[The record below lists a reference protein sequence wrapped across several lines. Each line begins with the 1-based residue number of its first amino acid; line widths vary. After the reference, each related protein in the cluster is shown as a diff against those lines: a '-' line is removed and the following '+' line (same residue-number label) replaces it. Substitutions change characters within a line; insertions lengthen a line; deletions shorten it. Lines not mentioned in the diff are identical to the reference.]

1 MEILFFTTGALSL
14 ITVVLI
20 VMNMKHNDKIT
31 LLNEKVFEEQLTN
44 KHLIEIFSNKLEDI
58 KHELLRHDDKIIKEV
73 MLILD
78 EKDKLI
84 TNISNEMDKK
94 LDVINKDVIGE
105 IYNELSEINKTIED
119 RMIEIDDKIIE
130 TKKETYFDFNNLLD
144 ESVKSDLNNL
154 KHDVFKLNAKN
165 ENSN

>member
-1 MEILFFTTGALSL
+1 MEILFFITGALSL
-14 ITVVLI
+14 ITIVLI

-44 KHLIEIFSNKLEDI
+44 KHLIDIFSNKLEDI

-84 TNISNEMDKK
+84 TNISNELDKK

-105 IYNELSEINKTIED
+105 IYNELSEINKIIEEK
-119 RMIEIDDKIIE
+119 MITIDDKLIE
-130 TKKETYFDFNNLLD
+130 TKKTTYFDFNKLLD

-165 ENSN
+165 GTSN

>member
-1 MEILFFTTGALSL
+1 MEILFFITGALSL

-20 VMNMKHNDKIT
+20 VMSMKHNDKIT

-44 KHLIEIFSNKLEDI
+44 KHLIDIFSNKLEDI
-58 KHELLRHDDKIIKEV
+58 KHELLRHDDKIIMEV
-73 MLILD
+73 MIILS

-84 TNISNEMDKK
+84 TNISNELDKK

-154 KHDVFKLNAKN
+154 KHDISKLNAKN
-165 ENSN
+165 GTPN

>member
-1 MEILFFTTGALSL
+1 MGILFFITGALSL
-14 ITVVLI
+14 ITIVLI
-20 VMNMKHNDKIT
+20 VMNMKHNDKIN

-73 MLILD
+73 MIILS

-84 TNISNEMDKK
+84 TNISNELDKK

-105 IYNELSEINKTIED
+105 IYNELSEINKIIEEK
-119 RMIEIDDKIIE
+119 MITIDDKLIE
-130 TKKETYFDFNNLLD
+130 TKKTTYFDFNKLLD
-144 ESVKSDLNNL
+144 ESVKNDLNNL

-165 ENSN
+165 GTPN

>member
-1 MEILFFTTGALSL
+1 MGILFFITGALSL
-14 ITVVLI
+14 ITIVLI
-20 VMNMKHNDKIT
+20 VMNLKHNDKIT

-73 MLILD
+73 MIILS

-84 TNISNEMDKK
+84 TNISNELDKK

-105 IYNELSEINKTIED
+105 IYNELSDINKIIEEK
-119 RMIEIDDKIIE
+119 MITIDDKLIE
-130 TKKETYFDFNNLLD
+130 TKKTTYFDFNKLLD
-144 ESVKSDLNNL
+144 ESVKADLNVL
-154 KHDVFKLNAKN
+154 KHDISKLNAKN
-165 ENSN
+165 ENPN